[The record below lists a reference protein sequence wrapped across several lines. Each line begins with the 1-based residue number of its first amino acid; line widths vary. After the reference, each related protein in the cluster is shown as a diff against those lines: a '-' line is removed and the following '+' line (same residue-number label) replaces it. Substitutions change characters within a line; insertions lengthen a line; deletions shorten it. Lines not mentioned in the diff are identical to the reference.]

1 MARARSLGAEPRFP
15 RAAARRR
22 WRSRPSPSHRPPL
35 PPRRRVYASFPPL
48 GVASKKAVLQR
59 NDNECAKI
67 STRLPPA
74 RGLRAGVGRFPGT
87 RLRRGDRTRVRG
99 FRSYR
104 IAPSYRSGAT
114 FFQSRNSKGGS
125 KNFGQR
131 TYLNSMTFGGNQ
143 AVLDVSEGGI
153 KSPVTR
159 RNARFRPAKQVIE
172 GPIFG
177 LF

>member
-1 MARARSLGAEPRFP
+1 MRALHSAAGEVRARATRRRRRARS
-15 RAAARRR
+15 
-22 WRSRPSPSHRPPL
+22 
-35 PPRRRVYASFPPL
+35 
-48 GVASKKAVLQR
+48 
-59 NDNECAKI
+59 
-67 STRLPPA
+67 
-74 RGLRAGVGRFPGT
+74 PGD
-87 RLRRGDRTRVRG
+87 GG
-99 FRSYR
+99 FLEKPDP
-104 IAPSYRSGAT
+104 PSYRSGAT